1 MDLKTLIEKEIKG
14 IQSLSRMKLGQG
26 RKLSA
31 FCILPHSIKLQ
42 RMMWL
47 SRKMNAGFFFRPTV
61 FFLEGDNLIGNILIE
76 DFFYPLNAGM

>member
-14 IQSLSRMKLGQG
+14 MQSLSRMKLGQG

-31 FCILPHSIKLQ
+31 FCIVPHSIKLR

-47 SRKMNAGFFFRPTV
+47 SRKMNAGFF
-61 FFLEGDNLIGNILIE
+61 
-76 DFFYPLNAGM
+76 